1 VRFIDPPDAGLPL
14 GLKHLAT
21 ASREPGI
28 VSLEPGDRMLF
39 YTDGVSEA
47 RGKSGEFYP
56 LDDCGALLD
65 GQDLDTG
72 LDRLRD
78 DVTRYVGHA
87 LRDDAAMLLISSG
100 PPSPRV
106 AGSQL
111 PESSP
116 SVKAPATN
124 QGST

>member
-1 VRFIDPPDAGLPL
+1 
-14 GLKHLAT
+14 
-21 ASREPGI
+21 
-28 VSLEPGDRMLF
+28 MLF

-47 RGKSGEFYP
+47 RDKSGEFYP
-56 LDDCGALLD
+56 LDGCGALLD

-106 AGSQL
+106 AGRQL
-111 PESSP
+111 PEILAAG
-116 SVKAPATN
+116 KAPATS
-124 QGST
+124 QGPR